1 MISRV
6 FRAIILGPP
15 GSGKG
20 TISSRIVKDF
30 KLTHLSSGDLLR
42 AQVRGKTDA
51 GLKASEYI
59 ERGGLVPDQLMV
71 DLILNELKGL
81 SSVDWLLDGF
91 PRTVEQA
98 KALADEVGV
107 DSVINLKVPFDVI
120 VKRLEGRWMHAP
132 SGRVYNQDW
141 NPPREPGKDDVTGE
155 LLTQR
160 DDDKPETVLAR
171 LRAYQN
177 LTSPVT
183 DFYRDLDLLKEFTGT
198 ESDKIWPEVQKY
210 LSTVVPPKS

>member
-107 DSVINLKVPFDVI
+107 DSVINLK
-120 VKRLEGRWMHAP
+120 
-132 SGRVYNQDW
+132 
-141 NPPREPGKDDVTGE
+141 GKDDVTGE